1 MDNMKIMLLTLLTG
15 LTSLLLVQSYQS
27 NLNVNKFFKQSSL
40 AHKQYRYL
48 LGEHRHHSPAIKK
61 SINDLMLKHLFTPS
75 GIHYSSVNRFLP
87 KHYLFQIFF
96 CISLFISLLH
106 LPRFESLKRIV
117 LMRFFK
123 SHKIS
128 ASLSFLCMMTVYAL
142 VFLKQAHILS
152 YTLSGIF
159 LSIVIYSR
167 GYGERTFLII
177 MMSLIIQ
184 MSFNRTVTPLAPL
197 INIIMTLIY
206 ASYFPL
212 HLLSGILV
220 QLTITEIPLN
230 WLNQLTDFLILT
242 FQALNTNFPT
252 LTVTPTILMIFG
264 CLYKR
269 KVMALTLLLI
279 FVSDPTHK
287 DKEHEFWKNKRL
299 KIKGPPKGGPIKNTF
314 L

>member
-1 MDNMKIMLLTLLTG
+1 
-15 LTSLLLVQSYQS
+15 
-27 NLNVNKFFKQSSL
+27 
-40 AHKQYRYL
+40 
-48 LGEHRHHSPAIKK
+48 
-61 SINDLMLKHLFTPS
+61 
-75 GIHYSSVNRFLP
+75 
-87 KHYLFQIFF
+87 
-96 CISLFISLLH
+96 
-106 LPRFESLKRIV
+106 
-117 LMRFFK
+117 
-123 SHKIS
+123 
-128 ASLSFLCMMTVYAL
+128 MMTVYAL